1 MNMVEDCVSVESR
14 TTNEVGN
21 KVYER
26 TPDSKQMKPSGSK
39 KEGKC
44 GEETRLFTIS
54 GFCSHEKARGYM

>member
-1 MNMVEDCVSVESR
+1 MLNP
-14 TTNEVGN
+14 
-21 KVYER
+21 ER
-26 TPDSKQMKPSGSK
+26 QKKLETKFLKKTPDSKQMKPSGSK

>member
-1 MNMVEDCVSVESR
+1 MVEDCVTVESR
-14 TTNEVGN
+14 TANEVGN

-44 GEETRLFTIS
+44 GEETRLFTNS
-54 GFCSHEKARGYM
+54 GGLQP